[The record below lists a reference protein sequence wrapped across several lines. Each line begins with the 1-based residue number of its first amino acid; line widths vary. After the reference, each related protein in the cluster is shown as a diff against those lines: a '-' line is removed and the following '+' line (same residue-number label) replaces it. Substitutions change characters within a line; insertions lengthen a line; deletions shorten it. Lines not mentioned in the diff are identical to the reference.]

1 MSSTAQ
7 TSERAY
13 PPNLWFVLA
22 FGVLAI
28 SSSAIFIRLAQN
40 DGVSSL
46 AIAAVRLSLAALLL
60 TPFVW
65 TRYGRLLS
73 RLTRADLILAIAS
86 GFFLALHFVTWVSS
100 LEYTSVL
107 ISVVFVTTGP
117 IWVALLEMILL
128 RVRLPRLVGVG
139 LVVAIIGGGMIGLGG
154 AQGIQEGS
162 DDLLGAA
169 LSLGGAIAIAMYFII
184 GRKLRAGLPLL
195 PYIWLVYSCAAVFLL
210 IGVLLTTTPL
220 IGYPPSAYLWLIA
233 LAVFP
238 QLVGHTSLNYA
249 IAYLPATLVSMI
261 TQLEPIGSAI
271 LALILFR
278 EAPQLIQIIGS
289 LTILTGV
296 ILASRGQA
304 EMSNQAQQAQ
314 KGAS

>member
-7 TSERAY
+7 PSERAQ
-13 PPNLWFVLA
+13 PSNLWLALA

-40 DGVSSL
+40 DGVPSL

-65 TRYGRLLS
+65 SRYGAHLR
-73 RLTRADLILAIAS
+73 RLTRADLVLASAS
-86 GFFLALHFVTWVSS
+86 GFFLALHFITWISS

-128 RVRLPRLVGVG
+128 RARLPRLVGVG
-139 LVVAIIGGGMIGLGG
+139 LVIAIVGGTMIGLGG
-154 AQGIQEGS
+154 AENIQEGS
-162 DDLLGAA
+162 NDLLGAS
-169 LSLGGAIAIAMYFII
+169 LSLAGAIAIAMYFII
-184 GRKLRAGLPLL
+184 GRKLRAGLTLL
-195 PYIWLVYSCAAVFLL
+195 PYIWLVYSCAAVFLV
-210 IGVLLTTTPL
+210 IGVLLTSTPL
-220 IGYPPSAYLWLIA
+220 AGHPPSAYLWLIA

-278 EAPQLIQIIGS
+278 EAPQLVQVVGS

-304 EMSNQAQQAQ
+304 EMSSQTHQAQ
-314 KGAS
+314 KGPS

>member
-7 TSERAY
+7 PSERVL
-13 PPNLWFVLA
+13 PSNLWFVLA

-40 DGVSSL
+40 DGVPSL

-65 TRYGRLLS
+65 ARYSPLLR
-73 RLTRADLILAIAS
+73 RLTPADLTLAVAS

-128 RVRLPRLVGVG
+128 RARLPRLVGLG
-139 LVVAIIGGGMIGLGG
+139 LVVAIVGGAMIGLGG
-154 AQGIQEGS
+154 AGNVQGGS
-162 DDLLGAA
+162 NDLLGAA
-169 LSLGGAIAIAMYFII
+169 LSLGGAIAIALYFVI

-195 PYIWLVYSCAAVFLL
+195 PYIWLVYSCAALFLML
-210 IGVLLTTTPL
+210 GVLLTATPL
-220 IGYPPSAYLWLIA
+220 FGHPPSAYLWLVA

-278 EAPQLIQIIGS
+278 ESPQFVQIIGS

-304 EMSNQAQQAQ
+304 EMSASTHQAE
-314 KGAS
+314 KGTS

>member
-7 TSERAY
+7 AQQRAY
-13 PPNLWFVLA
+13 PPNLWLVLS

-40 DGVSSL
+40 DGVPSL

-60 TPFVW
+60 TPLVW
-65 TRYGRLLS
+65 ARYSHVLR
-73 RLTRADLILAIAS
+73 RLTRADLGLAIAS

-117 IWVALLEMILL
+117 LWVALLEMLLL
-128 RVRLPRLVGVG
+128 RTHLPRLVGLG
-139 LVVAIIGGGMIGLGG
+139 LIVAILGGIMIGLGG
-154 AQGIQEGS
+154 ADSVQAGS
-162 DDLLGAA
+162 NDLLGAA
-169 LSLGGAIAIAMYFII
+169 LSLSGAITIAMYFII

-195 PYIWLVYSCAAVFLL
+195 PYIWLVYSCAAIFLML
-210 IGVLLTTTPL
+210 GVLLTATPL
-220 IGYPPSAYLWLIA
+220 LGYSFNAYLWLVA
-233 LAVFP
+233 LAIFP

-261 TQLEPIGSAI
+261 TQLEPIGSAA
-271 LALILFR
+271 LALLLFR
-278 EAPQLIQIIGS
+278 ESPQPVQIIGS
-289 LTILTGV
+289 ITILAGV
-296 ILASRGQA
+296 LLASRGQSDA
-304 EMSNQAQQAQ
+304 PKEAN
-314 KGAS
+314 